1 REMIVST
8 FEKRVGEVLTGTV
21 LRSESNGRIA
31 LRFLDKTDAYLFR
44 REQIP
49 GENFSYGDHI
59 RVYLMDVNNNPQK
72 PSQLSISRTHP
83 GLLIKLFE
91 MEVPEIYDGI
101 VKIVSAAREPGK
113 RAKISVYS
121 TDPDVDPVGSC
132 VGIRGSRVQNIVNEL
147 YGEKIDIVRWNED
160 VAVYTTN
167 ALAPAVIDELVIDEE
182 AGEIDVIVKQDQL
195 SLAIGSKGQ
204 NVRLAS
210 RLVGYKINISVDEE
224 EAPSI
229 EEQLTRELERGKE
242 ERELLYTG
250 ITSGLH
256 AAGTPAAEAAA
267 RRNEDVAATKS
278 EDSPGEEVETEA
290 VSADPAIEETET
302 AATVTEPTES
312 DKEPDTSA
320 QTADPS
326 ETTEEKP
333 S

>member
-1 REMIVST
+1 MAP
-8 FEKRVGEVLTGTV
+8 
-21 LRSESNGRIA
+21 A
-31 LRFLDKTDAYLFR
+31 L
-44 REQIP
+44 
-49 GENFSYGDHI
+49 
-59 RVYLMDVNNNPQK
+59 
-72 PSQLSISRTHP
+72 
-83 GLLIKLFE
+83 
-91 MEVPEIYDGI
+91 
-101 VKIVSAAREPGK
+101 
-113 RAKISVYS
+113 
-121 TDPDVDPVGSC
+121 
-132 VGIRGSRVQNIVNEL
+132 
-147 YGEKIDIVRWNED
+147 
-160 VAVYTTN
+160 AVYTTN
-167 ALAPAVIDELVIDEE
+167 ALAPAVIDELAIDEE
-182 AGEIDVIVKQDQL
+182 TGEIDVIVKQDQL

-267 RRNEDVAATKS
+267 RRNEDVAATES
-278 EDSPGEEVETEA
+278 EDPLGEEIETEA
-290 VSADPAIEETET
+290 VSADPTIEDPK
-302 AATVTEPTES
+302 AAAVVTEPT
-312 DKEPDTSA
+312 EPDTSA

>member
-1 REMIVST
+1 
-8 FEKRVGEVLTGTV
+8 
-21 LRSESNGRIA
+21 
-31 LRFLDKTDAYLFR
+31 
-44 REQIP
+44 
-49 GENFSYGDHI
+49 
-59 RVYLMDVNNNPQK
+59 
-72 PSQLSISRTHP
+72 
-83 GLLIKLFE
+83 
-91 MEVPEIYDGI
+91 
-101 VKIVSAAREPGK
+101 
-113 RAKISVYS
+113 
-121 TDPDVDPVGSC
+121 
-132 VGIRGSRVQNIVNEL
+132 
-147 YGEKIDIVRWNED
+147 
-160 VAVYTTN
+160 
-167 ALAPAVIDELVIDEE
+167 
-182 AGEIDVIVKQDQL
+182 QL

-267 RRNEDVAATKS
+267 RRDVAATKS

-290 VSADPAIEETET
+290 VSADPATEETET
-302 AATVTEPTES
+302 ATTVTEPTEP
-312 DKEPDTSA
+312 DKEPETSA

>member
-1 REMIVST
+1 
-8 FEKRVGEVLTGTV
+8 
-21 LRSESNGRIA
+21 

-44 REQIP
+44 REQIY

-101 VKIVSAAREPGK
+101 VKIVNAAREPGK

-121 TDPDVDPVGSC
+121 TDLDVDPVGSC

-160 VAVYTTN
+160 LAVYVTN

-267 RRNEDVAATKS
+267 RKNEDNVVTES
-278 EDSPGEEVETEA
+278 QDSLGEEIETEA
-290 VSADPAIEETET
+290 VPANPAIGDPE
-302 AATVTEPTES
+302 ASATVTEQTES
-312 DKEPDTSA
+312 DMEPETSV
-320 QTADPS
+320 QTVDPS
-326 ETTEEKP
+326 EITEEKP

>member
-1 REMIVST
+1 
-8 FEKRVGEVLTGTV
+8 
-21 LRSESNGRIA
+21 
-31 LRFLDKTDAYLFR
+31 
-44 REQIP
+44 
-49 GENFSYGDHI
+49 
-59 RVYLMDVNNNPQK
+59 MDVNNNPQK

-167 ALAPAVIDELVIDEE
+167 ALAPAIIDELVIDEE

-267 RRNEDVAATKS
+267 RKNEDAAATKS

-290 VSADPAIEETET
+290 VSADPTIEDTEA
-302 AATVTEPTES
+302 AATVTETTEFNT
-312 DKEPDTSA
+312 EPETSA
-320 QTADPS
+320 QTSDPS